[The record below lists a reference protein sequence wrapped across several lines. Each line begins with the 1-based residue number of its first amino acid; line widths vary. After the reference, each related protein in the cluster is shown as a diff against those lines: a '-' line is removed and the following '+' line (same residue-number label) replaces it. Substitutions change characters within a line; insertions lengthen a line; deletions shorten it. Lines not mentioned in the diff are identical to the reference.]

1 NILIAKSIMN
11 EHATKLNVER
21 STYNTVQLEGLFPR
35 FMSFVIFNDTKYTSV
50 INEIKKRPS

>member
-1 NILIAKSIMN
+1 MN

-50 INEIKKRPS
+50 INEIKKRPSS